1 MSSVSAGLLK
11 TAVHQDSLMTRQG
24 MLQRM
29 FSLWFNGFVYNQ
41 IWEDPEVDIEALELT
56 PESRIFTISS
66 GGCNLLNYLVEKPEK
81 IVAVDLNQY
90 HMNLTRLKLASL
102 EHLPDYKSFFDFF
115 GLADKPQNIENYY
128 QYIQPHMDEKARTF
142 WEKGSLLRRATGK
155 ARIKYFKKNL
165 YYYARFGRFMRLLH
179 RISKMTKYKPER
191 ILQAQTIAEQEQIF
205 NEEIAPFFDNWL
217 VKKVGNMRLAVFS
230 LGIPPQQHEFMKEES
245 KGNLINL
252 YRERVRHLACDFPI
266 QTNYF
271 AWQGFSLRYDS
282 EKLGA
287 VPEYLKPENYDDL
300 KQNLHRVET
309 HVTSLI
315 DYLKSQPNNSLDRFV
330 FLDSQDWMN
339 PEVLTGL
346 WQEVAR
352 VGKPGTR
359 IIFRTASIDS
369 PIETDLPPELRKLFV
384 YEEERSK
391 ELYKKDRSAI
401 YGGFHIYSMPSKP
414 NSVDA

>member
-1 MSSVSAGLLK
+1 MSSDSAKLVK

-24 MLQRM
+24 MLQRL

-41 IWEDPEVDIEALELT
+41 IWEDPKVDIEALELT

-90 HMNLTRLKLASL
+90 HMNLTRLKLAAL

-115 GLADKPQNIENYY
+115 GLADQPQNIENYY
-128 QYIQPHMDEKARTF
+128 KYIQPHLDEKTRHF
-142 WEKGSLLRRATGK
+142 WEKGSILRRATGK
-155 ARIKYFKKNL
+155 TRIKYFKKNL
-165 YYYARFGRFMRLLH
+165 YHYARFGRFMRLLH

-191 ILQAQTIAEQEQIF
+191 ILQAKTIEEQKQIF
-205 NEEIAPFFDNWL
+205 QEEIAPFFDNWL
-217 VKKVGNMRLAVFS
+217 VKKVGNMQLAVFS
-230 LGIPPQQHEFMKEES
+230 LGIPPQQHDFMKEES
-245 KGNLINL
+245 EGNLVNL

-266 QTNYF
+266 QENYF

-282 EKLGA
+282 ENLEA
-287 VPEYLKPENYDDL
+287 VPAYLKPENYENL
-300 KQNLHRVET
+300 KANIGRIET

-315 DYLKSQPNNSLDRFV
+315 DYLKTQADDSLDRFV

-339 PEVLTGL
+339 AEVLTAL
-346 WQEVAR
+346 WEQVAR

-391 ELYKKDRSAI
+391 KLYQQDRSAI
-401 YGGFHIYSMPSKP
+401 YGGFHIYSMPKS
-414 NSVDA
+414 DA